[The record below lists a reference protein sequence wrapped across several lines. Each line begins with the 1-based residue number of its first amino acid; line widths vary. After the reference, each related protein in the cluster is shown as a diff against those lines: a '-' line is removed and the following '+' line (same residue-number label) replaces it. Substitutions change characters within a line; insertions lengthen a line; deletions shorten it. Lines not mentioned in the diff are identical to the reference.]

1 MKISNWAKTLFI
13 FIYAAYAIF
22 LYGPMFSIFILSF
35 QGVHGGMIFP
45 VKEFGNLYW
54 WKAMLGNEMLQEA
67 FVRSISLALIVMV
80 LTVVLSLA
88 AAMCLRGGSRFS
100 GLIYYAALLSL
111 LAPGIVVGLGINV
124 FWKSVLDFPVKW
136 YLTGVAGQLSWALPF
151 GILVMIAVFNRFD
164 PRLEEAAIDLGASRF
179 TTFKEILLPNIYPG
193 LLGAGLFGFTLA
205 YDELNRTM
213 FLTHKQTLPMRIYGM
228 RMLELNPDLYALGT
242 MTTLMSFLIIATFLI
257 LGLTIAKRRFVD
269 KKR

>member
-1 MKISNWAKTLFI
+1 MKISKLSKCLFI
-13 FIYAAYAIF
+13 GIYVIYAIF
-22 LYGPMFSIFILSF
+22 LYGPMFSIFTLSF
-35 QGVHGGMIFP
+35 QGVQGGMIFP
-45 VKEFGNLYW
+45 AKSFGDLYW

-67 FVRSISLALIVMV
+67 FARSFGLAFIVSA

-88 AAMCLRGGSRFS
+88 TAMCLRGGSRFS
-100 GLIYYAALLSL
+100 GFVYYSALLTL
-111 LAPGIVVGLGINV
+111 MGPGIVIGLGTNV
-124 FWKSVLDFPVKW
+124 FWKGVLGLPVKW
-136 YLTGVAGQLSWALPF
+136 YLTGVAGQLSWTLPF

-164 PRLEEAAIDLGASRF
+164 PQLEEAARDLGASRW

-213 FLTHKQTLPMRIYGM
+213 FLTHQQTLPMRIYGM

-242 MTTLMSFLIIATFLI
+242 ATTIFSFLIIATFI
-257 LGLTIAKRRFVD
+257 TLGLTLAKRRFA
-269 KKR
+269 RRGG